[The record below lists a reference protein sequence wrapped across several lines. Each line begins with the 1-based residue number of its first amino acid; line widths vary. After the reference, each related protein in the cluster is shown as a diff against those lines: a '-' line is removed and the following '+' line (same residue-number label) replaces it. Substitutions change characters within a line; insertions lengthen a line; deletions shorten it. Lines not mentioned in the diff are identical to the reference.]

1 MFRSMNR
8 ILRWTKGYH
17 RRLYLGSLCSFLATW
32 AAAGPVVLAA
42 WALGLVIESA
52 QEGTALDARLPWL
65 CLGGIILLIVLR
77 FVCAYWKNR
86 LQESIGT
93 ERAAQQRLELGD
105 LLKRVSLG
113 YFSKNNLGDI
123 LAALTTELSTLELQ
137 SMKMVDAVING
148 YLQVLVIV
156 LCMAFFCPEAALV
169 AVVGVLLSA
178 FALRGIGRQSA
189 RTAPVGHRAQEAL
202 SGAAIEYIHG
212 LSVVKSFGQE
222 GVSSQRFFE
231 ACRANKDIRIK
242 NEFGFVP
249 WNCLHLFSLKAAAVG
264 LVLTAGWQ
272 TMNGTLEL
280 PVLLMAAM
288 FSFTIFGSVESIN
301 DAAHILSVTDSVL
314 DRLEELE
321 GTELPDQDG
330 KDISLEHYDI
340 CFDHVSFGYGT
351 REVIHDVSFQLP
363 QNSATAIVGP
373 SGSGK
378 STLCALLARFYDV
391 DQGRI
396 TVGGYDIRKMTCDSL
411 LRNIAMVFQNVYLFH
426 DTIRNNIR
434 FGRPDAAEEDVIA
447 AAKAARCHDFI
458 MALPQGYDTMVGEG
472 GSNLSGGEKQR
483 ISIARCLLKD
493 APIIILDEA
502 TASVTN
508 ADTKQRVDKERQT
521 CHAGVEEPKHW
532 RDEDER
538 KLDGLGNARHKAGE
552 TSGEQNALNLG
563 LVLGQ
568 SAAIHRVAG
577 SGQTKDHERMRAL
590 GKEARCHTHDVHIGI
605 RLHKERVE
613 DVERT
618 RDLLA
623 VDHRGAANGREAD
636 KLVQDVVQAR
646 GDKQTLEEAVDE
658 STKRT
663 SSLDEVTECVDEHA
677 EDGPDKVHHD
687 GDERNGHRNHDGHKP
702 RTAEEAESCRQ
713 IILPQTADK

>member
-32 AAAGPVVLAA
+32 AAAGPVMLAA

-65 CLGGIILLIVLR
+65 CLGGLVLLILLR

-123 LAALTTELSTLELQ
+123 LATLTTELSTLELQ

-148 YLQVLVIV
+148 
-156 LCMAFFCPEAALV
+156 
-169 AVVGVLLSA
+169 
-178 FALRGIGRQSA
+178 A

-212 LSVVKSFGQE
+212 LPVVKSFGQE

-458 MALPQGYDTMVGEG
+458 MALPQGYDTIVGEG

-502 TASVTN
+502 TANVDPENEHEIQAALSALVRGKTIITIAHRLATIQN
-508 ADTKQRVDKERQT
+508 ADRI
-521 CHAGVEEPKHW
+521 
-532 RDEDER
+532 
-538 KLDGLGNARHKAGE
+538 
-552 TSGEQNALNLG
+552 
-563 LVLGQ
+563 LV
-568 SAAIHRVAG
+568 
-577 SGQTKDHERMRAL
+577 
-590 GKEARCHTHDVHIGI
+590 
-605 RLHKERVE
+605 VE
-613 DVERT
+613 D
-618 RDLLA
+618 
-623 VDHRGAANGREAD
+623 GRIAQHGTHQE
-636 KLVQDVVQAR
+636 LMSQEGTYRNFIEIRQR
-646 GDKQTLEEAVDE
+646 
-658 STKRT
+658 
-663 SSLDEVTECVDEHA
+663 A
-677 EDGPDKVHHD
+677 EGW
-687 GDERNGHRNHDGHKP
+687 R
-702 RTAEEAESCRQ
+702 
-713 IILPQTADK
+713 I